1 MSREIFISELEGLQ
15 KEIFVLGKRIETT
28 FKKVVSAMHHDERA
42 VLKDLIDEDEEINAT
57 ELKINEQATLMI
69 TKQQPVAIDL
79 RHIIV
84 CLKISSD
91 LERMG
96 DLSVD
101 MAKAYLHMPSVEA
114 YKAYQPELDAM
125 VDKVELMLRK
135 AMEAYDTK
143 DVMKAQQMAAMDD
156 AIDQAYGDLVRHLFQ
171 SEHSI
176 DQTVQ
181 LAFIARYMERIGDYC
196 TNISEWIIYEVNG
209 KRFDLN

>member
-1 MSREIFISELEGLQ
+1 MSREIFITELEDLQ
-15 KEIFVLGKRIETT
+15 QEIYDLGKRIEST
-28 FKKVVSAMHHDERA
+28 FKQVIAAMNRGERA
-42 VLKDLIDEDEEINAT
+42 VLQDLIEADEEINET

-69 TKQQPVAIDL
+69 TKQQPVASDL

-101 MAKAYLHMPSVEA
+101 MAKAYLHMPAPDA

-125 VDKVELMLRK
+125 VDKVELMLRQ

-143 DVMKAQQMAAMDD
+143 DMMKAQQMAAMDD
-156 AIDQAYGDLVRHLFQ
+156 EIDQSYGELVKHLFQ
-171 SEHSI
+171 SEHSV

-196 TNISEWIIYEVNG
+196 TNVSEWIIYEVNG

>member
-1 MSREIFISELEGLQ
+1 MSREIFITELDELQ
-15 KEIFVLGKRIETT
+15 QEIYALGRHIEST
-28 FKKVVSAMHHDERA
+28 FKKVVQAMNKGEKA
-42 VLKDLIDEDEEINAT
+42 VLQDLIEADEEVNEV

-69 TKQQPVAIDL
+69 TKQQPVASDL

-101 MAKAYLHMPSVEA
+101 MAKAYLHMPSNQ
-114 YKAYQPELDAM
+114 AYQAYRPELDAM
-125 VDKVELMLRK
+125 VSKVEIMVRQV
-135 AMEAYDTK
+135 MEAYDSK
-143 DVMKAQQMAAMDD
+143 DMLKAQQLAAMDD
-156 AIDQAYGDLVRHLFQ
+156 DIDQAYGKLVKDLFR
-171 SEHSI
+171 SEYSV
-176 DQTVQ
+176 DQTAQ